1 MSCINNLLC
10 QISLNEAIGYF
21 AATLSAVALIPQIYQ
36 IWTTRSARDVSF
48 GMLASLLTSS
58 IIQLIYAV
66 LTGQYPVILTNCIS
80 ITLRSLVLGCKV
92 YMDRRIK
99 I

>member
-1 MSCINNLLC
+1 MSCINDILC
-10 QISLNEAIGYF
+10 QISLDKAIGYF
-21 AATLSAVALIPQIYQ
+21 AAILSAVALIPQIHQ

-58 IIQLIYAV
+58 IIQLIYGV
-66 LTGQYPVILTNCIS
+66 LTEQNPIILTNCVS